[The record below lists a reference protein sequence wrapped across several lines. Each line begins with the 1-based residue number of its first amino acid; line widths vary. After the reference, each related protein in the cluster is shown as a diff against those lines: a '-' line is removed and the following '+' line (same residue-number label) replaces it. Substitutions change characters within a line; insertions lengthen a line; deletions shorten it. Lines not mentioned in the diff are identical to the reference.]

1 VYPTRALPPA
11 EDDLLGGGGGS
22 GRRLLDLKPKLVIPW
37 RKERM
42 RIMCGM
48 YCIDVH
54 DFEGKKPILEI
65 RKVILDIKKI
75 SRYYNQY

>member
-1 VYPTRALPPA
+1 
-11 EDDLLGGGGGS
+11 
-22 GRRLLDLKPKLVIPW
+22 
-37 RKERM
+37 M